1 MKLYDC
7 CMYFDEDLVL
17 DLRLN
22 ILNDRVD
29 KFVIAEATK
38 DHTGNDKKLNFNL
51 NNFSKFK
58 DKIIYIVVDDMPM
71 NIKSY
76 KKDWP
81 VHHLRDQHQRNSLSK
96 GYKDCASD
104 DLIMI
109 SDIDEIPNP
118 KKIQEFKIINKYA
131 SFIQLNFQS
140 KINLLNVTDK
150 YWMGTKIIQ
159 KKYLKSPQWLRNI
172 KTAKPSFWKFY
183 KPNQPQLIYEG
194 GWHFSFLKNATG
206 ISKKI
211 KSYSHSEYNK
221 DKFTNEIKIE
231 ERVSKGIDIFDRGF
245 EYKKID
251 LDDALPKYI
260 LENVDKY
267 KNWIAK

>member
-1 MKLYDC
+1 
-7 CMYFDEDLVL
+7 MYFDEDLVL

-22 ILNDRVD
+22 VLNNYVD

-38 DHTGNDKKLNFNL
+38 DHTGKDKKLNFNI

-58 DKIIYIVVDDMPM
+58 DKITYIVVKDLPM
-71 NIKSY
+71 DIKSY

-81 VHHLRDQHQRNSLSK
+81 VHHLRDQHQRNALST
-96 GYKDCASD
+96 GYKNCGDD

-109 SDIDEIPNP
+109 SDIDEIPDP
-118 KKIQEFKIINKYA
+118 SKIKEFKIINKYA
-131 SFIQLNFQS
+131 CFLQKNFQL
-140 KINLLNVTDK
+140 KINLLNISDK

-172 KTAKPSFWKFY
+172 KTSKPSFWKFY
-183 KPNQPQLIYEG
+183 KPRQPQLIYEG
-194 GWHFSFLKNATG
+194 GWHFSFLKEPEG

-221 DKFTNEIKIE
+221 PEFTDEKKIK
-231 ERVSKGIDIFDRGF
+231 ERIRNRIDIFDRDF
-245 EYKKID
+245 KYKSVD
-251 LDDALPKYI
+251 LDNTFPKYI
-260 LENVDKY
+260 LENLSKY
-267 KNWIAK
+267 KNWIIQ